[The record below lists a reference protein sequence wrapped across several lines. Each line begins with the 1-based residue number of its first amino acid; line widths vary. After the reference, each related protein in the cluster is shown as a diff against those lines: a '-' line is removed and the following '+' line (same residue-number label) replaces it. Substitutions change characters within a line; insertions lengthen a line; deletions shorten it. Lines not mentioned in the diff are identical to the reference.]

1 MLLHGFSPDRR
12 ATTPV
17 YSRDQLIP
25 MTAAAASKAA
35 ASQAQKHATQ
45 GAMQAARQLF
55 EA

>member
-17 YSRDQLIP
+17 YSQDQLIL
-25 MTAAAASKAA
+25 MTAVAASKAA
-35 ASQAQKHATQ
+35 ARPPKST
-45 GAMQAARQLF
+45 GMQAARQLF